1 MAIVNRLSEV
11 FAAGQRV
18 AILEHE
24 AAARSESGPGLILLD
39 AHGEIDTLNP
49 AASRWIGALG
59 GGPLPP
65 AVLSVAAAARAHG
78 IARAQVRT
86 AAGDWL
92 VLHGSQLGGEQGART
107 SVIIEPPRPNEL
119 VLLLAAAY
127 GLTAREREITEE
139 VLVGRST
146 QRIARFLAISPY
158 TVQEHL
164 TKVFD
169 KVGVRSRSELVG
181 QVFFRHCLPLI
192 PQRSST

>member
-1 MAIVNRLSEV
+1 
-11 FAAGQRV
+11 
-18 AILEHE
+18 
-24 AAARSESGPGLILLD
+24 
-39 AHGEIDTLNP
+39 
-49 AASRWIGALG
+49 
-59 GGPLPP
+59 
-65 AVLSVAAAARAHG
+65 
-78 IARAQVRT
+78 
-86 AAGDWL
+86 
-92 VLHGSQLGGEQGART
+92 
-107 SVIIEPPRPNEL
+107 
-119 VLLLAAAY
+119 LLLAAAY